1 MAFDSLADFIAMGG
15 HARYVWAA
23 WGVTLLM
30 LLALTLFAW
39 FEQRLVRR
47 VLRRHLR
54 RAPTLAERRAPKAS
68 VTLAHA
74 PNTHVTLQTSAQA
87 SIQGD
92 AQASTQDV
100 SQDGTQNGIQNST
113 HNRSAP

>member
-39 FEQRLVRR
+39 FEQRLALR

-54 RAPTLAERRAPKAS
+54 RTPTLAERQVPKAS
-68 VTLAHA
+68 VTLAQA
-74 PNTHVTLQTSAQA
+74 PTTQATLQTSAQA
-87 SIQGD
+87 SIQDG
-92 AQASTQDV
+92 
-100 SQDGTQNGIQNST
+100 SQDST